1 MNDDKLNLLFV
12 DDEQQI
18 LTSLNSLFD
27 AEYNVFT
34 ATNGPNALEIISKQT
49 IDIIVS
55 DQRMPEMQGIDL
67 LKCVKD
73 LSPET
78 TRILMTGSAD
88 MNLAVR
94 SLNHGEIF
102 SFIEKPWNNAQF
114 KLKLAKAAEHLS
126 KPEIEKVNL
135 LLIDKSI
142 DICAKIHRI
151 YGQKYTVYCGNN
163 MDDALLILKE
173 HEIAVLITEYVP
185 EEEEMNDFIQLLKD
199 TNPSLITV
207 VLSAQADPRL
217 LVRFINEGKIFRY
230 LPKPVEDKL
239 LEININAALKR
250 YAELKPDPSLL
261 ESLQKIEKTSDKK
274 SSGIIA
280 RLMKKLRTLR

>member
-18 LTSLNSLFD
+18 LTSLKTLFETD
-27 AEYNVFT
+27 YNVFT
-34 ATNGPNALEIISKQT
+34 AINGPNALEIIANNT

-88 MNLAVR
+88 MNLAVI

-114 KLKLAKAAEHLS
+114 KQKLAKAAEHSL
-126 KPEIEKVNL
+126 KPEIKKVNL

-142 DICAKIHRI
+142 DICAKIHRL

-163 MDDALLILKE
+163 MDEALLLLKE
-173 HEIAVLITEYVP
+173 YEIAVLITEYVP
-185 EEEEMNDFIQLLKD
+185 KEEEMDDFIQLLKH
-199 TNPSLITV
+199 TNPSLVTI

-261 ESLQKIEKTSDKK
+261 ESLQQIEKTDEKK
-274 SSGIIA
+274 SSSIIV
-280 RLMKKLRTLR
+280 RLMKKLGLLR